1 MIKELINR
9 YKEAISYLLF
19 GVLTTIVNLISYKFF
34 TILQVDLYVSVV
46 LAWILSVVFAFITNK
61 LFVFESKSWKMAILG
76 KELVLFLS
84 ARILSLGIDLVAMGL
99 MVNIIHIQDMIAKLV
114 ANVIV
119 VIANYIFSKFLIFKK

>member
-9 YKEAISYLLF
+9 YKEAISYLFF

-46 LAWILSVVFAFITNK
+46 LAWILSVVG
-61 LFVFESKSWKMAILG
+61 V
-76 KELVLFLS
+76 
-84 ARILSLGIDLVAMGL
+84 

-119 VIANYIFSKFLIFKK
+119 VIVNYIFSKFLIFKK